1 MYHDP
6 VSQCQA
12 KFASRTLTAV
22 LTFALLLLIA
32 PGRSQ
37 AQSLN
42 QRVLVVY
49 NSANSD
55 STNVANYYVA
65 KRGIP
70 SANLCAIAPPST
82 VYLAWSDFVASVKTP
97 IQNCLNTVG
106 PSNILYIVFTY
117 QTPYDIIAPDGN
129 TYALDQF
136 VGDIWDVYTPPGQY
150 GMPSLAQPYYANAES
165 QGYVYIPFVSLAT
178 YRASANSILIYSVWR
193 LDAATAALAQGLV
206 DNALLAESNGLSGQV
221 CIDEDAGVPTY
232 DYSYSSVN
240 WDLIMAAIFGRQAGF
255 SVTEDRN
262 PAEFGTSPAPLT
274 CDGAAL
280 YSGWYSYNNY
290 NNAFTWNPGA
300 IGFHLDSAAAAN
312 PRGGTNWSANAL
324 INGITVTSGAVA
336 EPDILGWAHPDGVFR
351 NLFEGANVGDAFLR
365 NLIWLKWMILNIGDP
380 LYRPFPSGF
389 SAVTAAQNSF
399 ALTPQFLA
407 GGSSSTGLITLA
419 APAPATVSIAL
430 KADQPALATVP
441 SSVSI
446 AAGQTTASFPIQTS
460 VVTMDSPVLLSAVF
474 GSTILTNTLIPQAL
488 LAGVGVSPGTVTA
501 GSPATGT
508 VFLNFNA
515 PAGGIV
521 VGLSS
526 NSSAA
531 SVPATVPVPAG
542 MTSATFNITTSS
554 NSGGTTVT
562 ISALYAGATA
572 TATLIIGTPVLPVIS
587 GVTATAITSS
597 GATIN
602 WTTNLASTSQ
612 VAYGL
617 TNGGYTSMS
626 ALGTALV
633 TTHSVNLSGL
643 AASTTY
649 HYQVLSGDSQGVA
662 SSADFMFT
670 TAATTAPPTALLQLH
685 ADASEVSG
693 VTNGSI
699 VTPSTTPAGFTGK
712 VVLNGSGSVNFTP
725 AEVGNGVYFL
735 NCCANTN
742 NAYYKFTGATVGNV
756 FNVSQGQVS
765 FYLKS
770 RYTFAQRQASAATPR
785 YAFDVRD
792 ANGHLFYYLTEIT
805 SGRLLFTYNV
815 GGGAQF
821 YYVPQ
826 GTEDTLFGTGVIL
839 QVTITWNG
847 SLCQL
852 YFNNALVQ
860 SSSYT
865 KPTPNWTAASIFDL
879 GAYEYLTYGGYDVS
893 DDVIDEFTV
902 SGPAA
907 SDTTPPTVSMTA
919 PANGATVAGTVPVS
933 ATATDN
939 VAMAGVQFQLD
950 GANLGAMVTGAGPSY
965 SVSWNTT
972 TAANGTHTLSAVATD
987 TSGNTATSSVSVTVN
1002 NLAAPPVLSSVTATS
1017 ITSSGA
1023 TITWTTDQASD
1034 SQVAYGPTNTYGS
1047 LSTLATALVTAHS
1060 VSLSGLSASTL
1071 YHYQALSH
1079 NSQGTL
1085 GSSGDFTFTTAAVV
1099 GPQPALLI
1107 QGNASEVSGVTNG
1120 SIVTPSTTPAGF
1132 TGEIALNGSGSV
1144 NFTPAQLGN
1153 GVYFLNC
1160 CTNTGNAYY
1169 KFTGATVGNI
1179 FNASQGQVSFY
1190 LQSRYTFAQRS
1201 ASASTP
1207 RYTFDVRDANGHL
1220 FYFLTEVSSGRLLFS
1235 YTLGG
1240 GAQFYYAP
1248 KGTEDVLFGSGIG
1261 LNVLLTWSG
1270 GVSQLYFN
1278 NVLVQSAKYTP
1289 PTPNWTAASN
1299 FDFGAY
1305 EYLTF
1310 GGYDVSDDVIN
1321 QFTVWPT
1328 AP

>member
-1 MYHDP
+1 
-6 VSQCQA
+6 
-12 KFASRTLTAV
+12 
-22 LTFALLLLIA
+22 
-32 PGRSQ
+32 
-37 AQSLN
+37 LN

-55 STNVANYYVA
+55 STNVANYYTA
-65 KRGIP
+65 KRAIP
-70 SANLCAIAPPST
+70 AANLCAITPPST
-82 VYLAWSDFVASVKTP
+82 TSLAWSDFITSVKTP
-97 IQNCLNTVG
+97 IQNCLNAVG

-117 QTPYDIIAPDGN
+117 QTPYDLTAPDGN
-129 TYALDQF
+129 LYSVDQF

-150 GMPSLAQPYYANAES
+150 GMPQLPQPYYANAES
-165 QGYVYIPFVSLAT
+165 QGYVYIPYASLAT
-178 YRASANSILIYSVWR
+178 YRSSPGSILIYSVWR

-206 DNALLAESNGLSGQV
+206 DKALLAESNGLSGQV
-221 CIDEDAGVPTY
+221 CIDEDSGIPVY

-240 WDLIMAAIFGRQAGF
+240 WDLIMAATFARQAGF

-300 IGFHLDSAAAAN
+300 IGFHLDSAAAVN

-324 INGITVTSGAVA
+324 INGITVTSGAMA

-365 NLIWLKWMILNIGDP
+365 NTIWLKWMILNMGDP
-380 LYRPFPSGF
+380 LYRPFPLGF
-389 SAVTAAQNSF
+389 SAVTAPQNSF
-399 ALTPQFLA
+399 ALNPQFLA

-419 APAPATVSIAL
+419 APAPAGGISVAL
-430 KADQPALATVP
+430 SADQPAIATVP

-460 VVTMDSPVLLSAVF
+460 VVTEDTPVLLSAVF
-474 GSTILTNTLIPQAL
+474 GTTTLTNTLIPQAL

-501 GSPATGT
+501 GAPATGT

-521 VGLSS
+521 VSLSS

-542 MTSATFNITTSS
+542 MSTATFTVTTSS
-554 NSGGTTVT
+554 GSGGATVT
-562 ISALYAGATA
+562 ISASYAGATA
-572 TATLIIGTPVLPVIS
+572 TAALIIGTPVLPVIS

-597 GATIN
+597 GVTID

-617 TNGGYTSMS
+617 TDGGYTSMS
-626 ALGTALV
+626 ALGSALV
-633 TTHSVNLSGL
+633 TTHSVILSGL
-643 AASTTY
+643 TASTTY
-649 HYQVLSGDSQGVA
+649 HYQVLSGDAQGVA
-662 SSADFMFT
+662 SSPDLTFT
-670 TAATTAPPTALLQLH
+670 TVASTVPPPTLLQVL

-699 VTPSTTPAGFTGK
+699 VTPSTAPAGFSGT
-712 VVLNGSGSVNFTP
+712 VVVKGTGSVNFTP

-735 NCCANTN
+735 NCCTNTN
-742 NAYYKFTGATVGNV
+742 NAYYKFTGATVGNI

-765 FYLKS
+765 FYLQS
-770 RYTFAQRQASAATPR
+770 RYTFAQRQASAATAR
-785 YAFDVRD
+785 YTFDVRD
-792 ANGHLFYYLTEIT
+792 ANGHLFYYLTEVS
-805 SGRLLFTYNV
+805 SGRLVISYNV

-826 GTEDTLFGTGVIL
+826 GTEDALFGNGVIL

-852 YFNNALVQ
+852 YLNNALVQ

-865 KPTPNWTAASIFDL
+865 VPTPSWTAASNFDL
-879 GAYEYLTYGGYDVS
+879 GAYEYLTFGGYNVS
-893 DDVIDEFTV
+893 DDVIAQFTV

-919 PANGATVAGTVPVS
+919 PANGATLAGTVVVS

-950 GANLGAMVTGAGPSY
+950 GANLGAMVMGAGPSY

-987 TSGNTATSSVSVTVN
+987 TSGNSATNSISVTVN
-1002 NLAAPPVLSSVTATS
+1002 NVAAPPVISSVTATS

-1034 SQVAYGPTNTYGS
+1034 SQVAYGPTSSYGS
-1047 LSTLATALVTAHS
+1047 LSALATSLVTAHS
-1060 VSLSGLSASTL
+1060 VNLTGLSASTV

-1079 NSQGTL
+1079 NAQGTL
-1085 GSSGDFTFTTAAVV
+1085 GTSGDFTFTTAAAV
-1099 GPQPALLI
+1099 GPQPTLQI
-1107 QGNASEVSGVTNG
+1107 QGNASEVSGVTNA

-1132 TGEIALNGSGSV
+1132 TGTVVVKGTGSV
-1144 NFTPAQLGN
+1144 NFTPAEVGN

-1160 CTNTGNAYY
+1160 CTNSNNAYY

-1179 FNASQGQVSFY
+1179 FNVSEGQVSFY
-1190 LQSRYTFAQRS
+1190 LQSRYTFAQRQ
-1201 ASASTP
+1201 ASAATA

-1220 FYFLTEVSSGRLLFS
+1220 FYFLTEVSSGRLIFS
-1235 YTLGG
+1235 YTLGN
-1240 GAQFYYAP
+1240 GALFYYVP
-1248 KGTEDVLFGSGIG
+1248 KGTEDVLFGAGVG
-1261 LNVLLTWSG
+1261 LNVSLTWNG
-1270 GVSQLYFN
+1270 GVCQLYFN
-1278 NVLVQSAKYTP
+1278 NVLVQSSKYTA

-1299 FDFGAY
+1299 FDLGAY

-1321 QFTVWPT
+1321 QFTVMPT